1 MIRRYVPKNMDELA
15 AWYMRYVSPLA
26 LIAGFIA
33 DNLVLLRRIDVWTSH
48 ALLFGYLTI
57 AALSIIILNL
67 ITTGRVRTP
76 WVLKITPLIPVVTQF
91 AFGGLFSA
99 YLSLYSRSA
108 SFALSWIFVII
119 VASLLL
125 GNERFVRQYMK
136 FSFQISMFFA
146 VLFSF
151 LIFFLPIVFHRIG
164 PWMFILSGLAS
175 VAAISL
181 FLRFIGY
188 LMPELLRRER
198 TRVARSIAVIFIIF
212 NILFFSNAI
221 PPLPLALKAAGVYH
235 SVERTQDGVF
245 HLGAESEP
253 WYWDY
258 VPHTGVFH
266 HSPGETAYAY
276 SAVFAPSG
284 ISTVILHE
292 WQKYD
297 TATGEWLTKAT
308 VRYPIIG
315 GRDGGYRG
323 YSFIKDV
330 SEGKWRVNVITQYGQ
345 LIGRISFTVVDVAAP
360 VPLEDVQN

>member
-1 MIRRYVPKNMDELA
+1 MIRRYVPKSTEELA
-15 AWYMRYVSPLA
+15 AWYMRYISPLA

-48 ALLFGYLTI
+48 VLLFGYLAL
-57 AALSIIILNL
+57 AALSIVVLNL
-67 ITTGRVRTP
+67 IITGRIRTA

-91 AFGGLFSA
+91 AFGGLFSG

-108 SFALSWIFVII
+108 SFALSWIFVVI
-119 VASLLL
+119 VAALLL

-151 LIFFLPIVFHRIG
+151 LIFFLPIVLHRIG
-164 PWMFILSGLAS
+164 PWMFVLSGITS
-175 VAAISL
+175 VTVITL

-221 PPLPLALKAAGVYH
+221 PPLPLALKMAGVYH
-235 SVERTQDGVF
+235 GVERTQDGIF

-253 WYWDY
+253 WYLDY
-258 VPHTGVFH
+258 IPHTRMFH
-266 HSPGETAYAY
+266 HSPGETVYAY

-297 TATGEWLTKAT
+297 AATGEWLTKAT

-330 SEGKWRVNVITQYGQ
+330 SAGKWRVNVVTQYGQ
-345 LIGRISFTVVDVAAP
+345 LIGRISFTIVDVDVP
-360 VPLEDVQN
+360 VPQEDVQN